1 MHTPL
6 HSARRGNRGTIL
18 IVTMWVVLVVA
29 GVVLVMGRSVR
40 VDALASANR
49 VAELQ
54 ADALARGALQYV
66 LSCVDWSK
74 GSPDLTQ
81 VECNQVQ
88 VGNGY
93 YWLLLP
99 DLSDDANY
107 YFGIRDEASR
117 LNLNSASQDM
127 LLELT
132 DMTEDLAASIVAWRS
147 PADNLNSGGAESSYY
162 LLLNPSYNCKNSPFE
177 TIDELM
183 LVEGA
188 TRQIVYGEDANLNGV
203 LDQGEDTSG
212 DGSLDRGIFPCVT
225 VYGRQP
231 NVSAN
236 GQSRINVNTAG
247 GTALSNLLR
256 STVSADRLYAVLDA
270 ARRLR
275 PFRNIFDFYV
285 KLRLTPDEFTP
296 IADRLTTSAQTTLT
310 GLINVNTAP
319 AEVLMCLPG
328 LDQNDADA
336 LVQARS
342 GVNVDLTSI
351 AWVLNVL
358 TPQKAVAVGSY
369 ITTGSYQFS
378 ADIVSVSGDGRA
390 FKRYRAVIDT
400 RNSPAQVIYWRDL
413 TALGW
418 PLDPAVL
425 TALRSGQ
432 ALPAV
437 SSTPNSSTSGI
448 STTATKSTISTKPLT
463 GNALGGTR

>member
-1 MHTPL
+1 
-6 HSARRGNRGTIL
+6 
-18 IVTMWVVLVVA
+18 MWVVLVVA

-54 ADALARGALQYV
+54 AEAVARGALQYV
-66 LSCVDWSK
+66 LSCVDGTK
-74 GSPDLTQ
+74 GSPALDNT
-81 VECNQVQ
+81 ECEQVQ

-117 LNLNSASQDM
+117 LNLNSANQDM
-127 LLELT
+127 LLALT
-132 DMTEDLAASIVAWRS
+132 DMTQDLAASIVAWRS
-147 PADNLNSGGAESSYY
+147 PADNVSSGGAESTYY

-183 LVEGA
+183 LVAGA
-188 TRQIVYGEDANLNGV
+188 TRQIVYGEDTNLNGV
-203 LDQGEDTSG
+203 LDPGEDTSG
-212 DGSLDRGIFPCVT
+212 DGSLDRGIFPYVT
-225 VYGRQP
+225 VYGKQP
-231 NVSAN
+231 NTSAD
-236 GQSRINVNTAG
+236 GQPRINVNSAG
-247 GTALSNLLR
+247 GSALSDLLR
-256 STVSADRLYAVLDA
+256 NSVSQDRLYPMLDA

-275 PFRNIFDFYV
+275 PFGNILDFYV
-285 KLRLTPDEFTP
+285 KLRMTPEEFTP
-296 IADRLTTSAQTTLT
+296 IADRLTTSTQTNLT

-342 GVNVDLTSI
+342 GANVDLTSI
-351 AWVLNVL
+351 AWVLNAL

-369 ITTGSYQFS
+369 ITTRSYQFS

-390 FKRYRAVIDT
+390 FRRYRAVIDT
-400 RNSPAQVIYWRDL
+400 RSTPAQVIYWRDM

-418 PLDPAVL
+418 PLDPSIL
-425 TALRSGQ
+425 PSLRAGEV
-432 ALPAV
+432 LPAV
-437 SSTPNSSTSGI
+437 ATTPSAATSGI
-448 STTATKSTISTKPLT
+448 SKTPTRTATPSKSLT
-463 GNALGGTR
+463 GTTLGGAP